1 MVAKLSDRIE
11 GNKYNG
17 VGNANPNL
25 LINGDRLINQR
36 EFAAGQPA
44 ANVYGAD
51 RWKGSADGLQIE
63 QVVENTESL
72 DELATISW
80 QGGTGTASVN
90 GQSGLI
96 SGETFTLTTSGNY
109 SVIVPT
115 DASKIK
121 LEYGN
126 TETPYQSRPIAEEL
140 ALCQRYYE
148 KSYNLDTLAGSPST
162 FAGASSGYLP
172 VEATVKLRIE
182 GCGFVVTKRDT
193 PSVTIYSPFSGA
205 AGAIAFNSGLDVLSA
220 PSGIGMSRFSVSS
233 NTTVFQFGGSVLDV
247 HWTADAEIY

>member
-36 EFAAGQPA
+36 VFAGGQPA

-126 TETPYQSRPIAEEL
+126 TATPYQARPIGEEL
-140 ALCQRYYE
+140 ALCQRYLWRGLPC
-148 KSYNLDTLAGSPST
+148 KDLSS
-162 FAGASSGYLP
+162 FAANNGDEISWP
-172 VEATVKLRIE
+172 VSFGQQMRQIPAIT
-182 GCGFVVTKRDT
+182 
-193 PSVTIYSPFSGA
+193 YSFSGSVISNLKDP
-205 AGAIAFNSGLDVLSA
+205 IANA
-220 PSGIGMSRFSVSS
+220 PSLNGVRFLVIGTGITS
-233 NTTVFQFGGSVLDV
+233 NGFIVFGVNDYIQ
-247 HWTADAEIY
+247 ADAEIY

>member
-36 EFAAGQPA
+36 VFAGGQPA

-63 QVVENTESL
+63 QIVENTESL

-126 TETPYQSRPIAEEL
+126 TATTYQARPIGEEL
-140 ALCQRYYE
+140 ALCQRYYQT
-148 KSYNLDTLAGSPST
+148 SYVGLLALTVYTLNGDTRGSSIR
-162 FAGASSGYLP
+162 LP
-172 VEATVKLRIE
+172 VTMRATPAVSGSSISAGVLWFGAVSDGVNAPTCTFTAGGGQKD
-182 GCGFVVTKRDT
+182 GF
-193 PSVTIYSPFSGA
+193 SI
-205 AGAIAFNSGLDVLSA
+205 
-220 PSGIGMSRFSVSS
+220 SVSYPAG
-233 NTTVFQFGGSVLDV
+233 FFGGNSVINMGCSPALNV
-247 HWTADAEIY
+247 TLDAEIY

>member
-36 EFAAGQPA
+36 VFAGGQPA

-126 TETPYQSRPIAEEL
+126 TATPYQARPIGEEL
-140 ALCQRYYE
+140 ALCQRYYRKYDYVGSRTAGFTGATQYLAPLE
-148 KSYNLDTLAGSPST
+148 YSMRIAPTVSFSGKFLYTSQTTRTANNSSNLSVAAVGLAPS
-162 FAGASSGYLP
+162 S
-172 VEATVKLRIE
+172 
-182 GCGFVVTKRDT
+182 VVTDNCLAVAANYIGATTRT
-193 PSVTIYSPFSGA
+193 YGFYVTDLA
-205 AGAIAFNSGLDVLSA
+205 L
-220 PSGIGMSRFSVSS
+220 
-233 NTTVFQFGGSVLDV
+233 
-247 HWTADAEIY
+247 DAEIY